1 MNDKLKKW
9 GVVFLCAVL
18 SVGVYLYVGMVLTPK
33 DINDSGGPMYY
44 NGMGFLA
51 EPKDSLDVMVYGNS
65 DVYSGFYP
73 KVLLEEFG
81 YTSYASGRAL
91 QNMDNINDL
100 LKKTLERQTPKL
112 VILETDCF
120 YEERSQF
127 LGDFN
132 VFAPPFLYHA
142 RWKELTPRDFFT
154 IPSRT
159 GTVDASKGYIDSE
172 LVCPADYPQ
181 DYMGDTAQPPEPIS
195 RKNRRQ
201 IDLFLQ
207 TCQQHGLPVLLVE
220 LPSPHSWDYSRHN
233 AVQALADE
241 YGLPFLDLNAQAD
254 YPLDLAT
261 DFRDNGNHLNRIGAS
276 KSYRLHRRLY
286 QQELRRPLHRLNRKM
301 AKTRCRVVYPCGSG
315 FLFCVSF
322 LSVPFV

>member
-18 SVGVYLYVGMVLTPK
+18 SVGIYLYVGMVLTPK

-51 EPKDSLDVMVYGNS
+51 EPEDSLDIMVYGNS

-73 KVLLEEFG
+73 KVLLEKFG
-81 YTSYASGRAL
+81 YTSYASGRAM

-100 LKKTLERQTPKL
+100 LKKTLERQNPKL

-142 RWKELTPRDFFT
+142 RWKELTARDFFT
-154 IPSRT
+154 VPSRT
-159 GTVDASKGYIDSE
+159 NTIDASKGYIDSE
-172 LVCPADYPQ
+172 LVCPADYPD
-181 DYMGDTAQPPEPIS
+181 DYMGDADEAPTPIS
-195 RKNRRQ
+195 HRNRRQ
-201 IDLFLQ
+201 IDLFLR
-207 TCQQHGLPVLLVE
+207 TCREHGLPVLLVE
-220 LPSPHSWDYSRHN
+220 LPSPHSWDYGRHN
-233 AVQALADE
+233 AVQQLADE
-241 YGLPFLDLNAQAD
+241 YGLPFLDLNVLKDACG
-254 YPLDLAT
+254 LDLAT
-261 DFRDNGNHLNRIGAS
+261 DFRDNGNHLNRIGAT
-276 KSYRLHRRLY
+276 
-286 QQELRRPLHRLNRKM
+286 KM
-301 AKTRCRVVYPCGSG
+301 TEFIGDYIRTNYAG
-315 FLFCVSF
+315 LFAD
-322 LSVPFV
+322 

>member
-18 SVGVYLYVGMVLTPK
+18 SVGIYLYVGMVLTPK

-100 LKKTLERQTPKL
+100 LKKTLDRQTPKL

-142 RWKELTPRDFFT
+142 RWKKLTPRDFFT

-181 DYMGDTAQPPEPIS
+181 DYMGNADQAPTPIS

-241 YGLPFLDLNAQAD
+241 YGLPFLDLNAQGD

-276 KSYRLHRRLY
+276 KATAYIGGYISRNYADRF
-286 QQELRRPLHRLNRKM
+286 
-301 AKTRCRVVYPCGSG
+301 TD
-315 FLFCVSF
+315 
-322 LSVPFV
+322 

>member
-154 IPSRT
+154 VPSRT

-241 YGLPFLDLNAQAD
+241 YGLPFLDLNAQGD

-276 KSYRLHRRLY
+276 KATAYIGGYISRNYADRF
-286 QQELRRPLHRLNRKM
+286 
-301 AKTRCRVVYPCGSG
+301 TD
-315 FLFCVSF
+315 
-322 LSVPFV
+322 